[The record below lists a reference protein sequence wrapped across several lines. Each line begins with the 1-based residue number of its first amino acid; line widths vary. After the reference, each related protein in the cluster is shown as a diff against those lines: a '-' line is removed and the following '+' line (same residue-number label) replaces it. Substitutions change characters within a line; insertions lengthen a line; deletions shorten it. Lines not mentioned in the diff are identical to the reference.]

1 MQMFTHE
8 KLLRAFRKGLRNGN
22 WRKLRRVE
30 KALYMAS
37 MWYARV
43 RGAIMNE
50 TLVGMLSVLVDK
62 LKATKGARIFKRGYE
77 KAVELLNKG
86 EGIFAWAPSLRGWLK
101 DPDYVFWLGAGGL
114 RIAI

>member
-1 MQMFTHE
+1 MYTYKE
-8 KLLRAFRKGLRNGN
+8 LLRTFRKGLRNGN

-37 MWYARV
+37 MWYLRI

-86 EGIFAWAPSLRGWLK
+86 ESIFAWAPRLREWLK

-114 RIAI
+114 RIAT

>member
-1 MQMFTHE
+1 MYTYE
-8 KLLRAFRKGLRNGN
+8 ELLTSFRKGLRNGN

-43 RGAIMNE
+43 RGAILNE
-50 TLVGMLSVLVDK
+50 KLVGMLSVLVDK
-62 LKATKGARIFKRGYE
+62 LKATSGARVFKRGYE

-86 EGIFAWAPSLRGWLK
+86 ESIFAWAPRLREWLK

-114 RIAI
+114 RIGR